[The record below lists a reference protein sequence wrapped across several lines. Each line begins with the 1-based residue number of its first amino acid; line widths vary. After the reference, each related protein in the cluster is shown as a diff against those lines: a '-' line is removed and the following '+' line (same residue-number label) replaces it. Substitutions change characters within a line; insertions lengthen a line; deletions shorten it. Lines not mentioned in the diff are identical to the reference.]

1 MAVNQCQGQAS
12 VDPIFVMAL
21 ASSMEIYKSI
31 LSSFF
36 IVVLRSKVFRTFI
49 KINGQLSAKLPITRS
64 LGHKP
69 FHPYIKFS
77 FHQSLKYQ
85 VVWRVSIASLRY
97 RSEKKWWRSTADIN
111 LELTWVM
118 RGRSWLLLLLTSS
131 PRSWRRRRTACGR
144 WRRTCAPRGT
154 CSRRVVTWASNEGSQ
169 WQRRRLLVSSYNVLN
184 VKALISRRF

>member
-49 KINGQLSAKLPITRS
+49 KMNIPYGQSSGKLHPVKC
-64 LGHKP
+64 HEP

-111 LELTWVM
+111 LQLTWVM

-131 PRSWRRRRTACGR
+131 PRSWRWWRTACGR

-154 CSRRVVTWASNEGSQ
+154 CSRRVVTWLEL
-169 WQRRRLLVSSYNVLN
+169 QRFTITEKAPTSILIVS
-184 VKALISRRF
+184 